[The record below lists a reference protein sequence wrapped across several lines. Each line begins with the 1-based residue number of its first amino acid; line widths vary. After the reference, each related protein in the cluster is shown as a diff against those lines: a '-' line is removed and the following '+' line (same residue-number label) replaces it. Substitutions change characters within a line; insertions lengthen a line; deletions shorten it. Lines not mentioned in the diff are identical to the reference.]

1 MENHLN
7 KQNTYFKEGHTK
19 SYESRKEALNTLK
32 KLIEENE
39 DAIMEALKKDL
50 SKSAFESYATE
61 IGFTLYSI
69 RHTLKHLKKWM
80 KKKKVK
86 TPIFHLFTKSYL
98 LKEPLGSVLVLSP
111 FNYPFHLLIEPLIG
125 AIAAGNTVMLK
136 PSELTPNTETLLKTL
151 VDKYFDERHVKV
163 FTGNAD
169 VAKKLTSLPFD
180 HIFFTGSIATGKK
193 VYQAAAKNLVP
204 VTLELG
210 GKSPAIVTKTANLEI
225 AAKRIVYGK
234 FINAGQTCIAPD
246 YVYVDEGSKEGFIK
260 ELRKAVETMYPK
272 NGETLGTIVNQ
283 NHYERIKG
291 LIDDKKV
298 INDYETDDATKKIT
312 PVIMDE
318 VTFEDKVMQ
327 EEIFGPVLPIISYKK
342 HEEAINTLKAFE
354 KPLSMYIF
362 SENKKVQNWFL
373 KDLSS
378 GSVAINDTI
387 TQVAN
392 PYLPFGGVG
401 ESGIGHYHGKY
412 SFDTF
417 SHTKSIIKKGTLFD
431 PPIVYPPYG
440 KKQFKLIRRVF
451 K

>member
-7 KQNTYFKEGHTK
+7 KQRTYFKEENTK
-19 SYESRKEALNTLK
+19 SYESRKKALLTLK
-32 KLIEENE
+32 RLIEENE
-39 DAIMEALKKDL
+39 EAIMEALEKDL

-80 KKKKVK
+80 KKKRVK

-98 LKEPLGSVLVLSP
+98 KKEPLGNVLILSP
-111 FNYPFHLLIEPLIG
+111 FNYPFHLLVEPLIG
-125 AIAAGNTVMLK
+125 ALAAGNTLMLK
-136 PSELTPNTETLLKTL
+136 PSELTSNTETLIKTL
-151 VDKYFDERHVKV
+151 MDRYFDERLVKV
-163 FTGNAD
+163 FTGGSE

-180 HIFFTGSIATGKK
+180 HIFFTGSIATGQK
-193 VYQAAAKNLVP
+193 VYEAAAKNLVP

-246 YVYVDEGSKEGFIK
+246 YVYVDEGSKETFIK
-260 ELRKAVETMYPK
+260 ELKKAVETMYPK
-272 NGETLGTIVNQ
+272 TGSTIGSIVNQ
-283 NHYERIKG
+283 SHYERIKG

-298 INDYETDDATKKIT
+298 INDYETNDDTLKIT
-312 PVIMDE
+312 PIIMDNAS
-318 VTFEDKVMQ
+318 FEDKVMQ
-327 EEIFGPVLPIISYKK
+327 EEIFGPILPILTYKS
-342 HEEAINTLKAFE
+342 HEEAIGTLKDFE

-362 SENKKVQNWFL
+362 SENRKVQNWFL
-373 KDLSS
+373 NDLSS

-392 PYLPFGGVG
+392 PHLPFGGVG
-401 ESGIGHYHGKY
+401 KSGIGHYHGKY

-440 KKQFKLIRRVF
+440 KKQFKLIKRVF

>member
-7 KQNTYFKEGHTK
+7 KQRTYFKEENTK
-19 SYESRKEALNTLK
+19 SYESRKKALLTLK
-32 KLIEENE
+32 RLIEENE
-39 DAIMEALKKDL
+39 EAIMEALEKDL

-80 KKKKVK
+80 KKKRVK

-98 LKEPLGSVLVLSP
+98 KKEPLGNVLILSP
-111 FNYPFHLLIEPLIG
+111 FNYPFHLLVEPLIG
-125 AIAAGNTVMLK
+125 ALAAGNTLMLK
-136 PSELTPNTETLLKTL
+136 PSELTSNTETLIKTL
-151 VDKYFDERHVKV
+151 MDRYFDERLVKV
-163 FTGNAD
+163 FTGD
-169 VAKKLTSLPFD
+169 SEVAKKLTSLPFD
-180 HIFFTGSIATGKK
+180 HIFFTGSIATGQK
-193 VYQAAAKNLVP
+193 VYEAAAKNLVP

-246 YVYVDEGSKEGFIK
+246 YVYVDEGSKETFIK
-260 ELRKAVETMYPK
+260 ELKKAVETMYPK
-272 NGETLGTIVNQ
+272 TGSTIGSIVNQ
-283 NHYERIKG
+283 SHYERIKG

-298 INDYETDDATKKIT
+298 INDYETNDDTLKIT
-312 PVIMDE
+312 PIIMDNAS
-318 VTFEDKVMQ
+318 FEDKVMQ
-327 EEIFGPVLPIISYKK
+327 EEIFGPILPILTYKS
-342 HEEAINTLKAFE
+342 HEEAIRTLKDFE

-362 SENKKVQNWFL
+362 SENRKVQNWFL
-373 KDLSS
+373 NDLSS

-392 PYLPFGGVG
+392 PHLPFGGVG
-401 ESGIGHYHGKY
+401 KSGIGHYHGKY